1 MVDAADIN
9 PAESNTYVSPV
20 SETLVWLLSRQVSGQ
35 TVRNWHT
42 MRFPAARIDA
52 EATQLAKALARS
64 PFGPLQRACAVRPG
78 GTVG

>member
-9 PAESNTYVSPV
+9 PAESKKYVSPV
-20 SETLVWLLSRQVSGQ
+20 SENVVWSLSRQVSGQ

-42 MRFPAARIDA
+42 LRFRAARIDA

-64 PFGPLQRACAVRPG
+64 QFCPL
-78 GTVG
+78 